1 MLLNRAEIF
10 IKKQAH
16 KEMKGSKVKW
26 ASLIVVSFI
35 THFFPPPN
43 WTIIMAG
50 KNFLTEIAASED
62 IFIL

>member
-10 IKKQAH
+10 IRKKAH
-16 KEMKGSKVKW
+16 KEMKDSKAKW
-26 ASLIVVSFI
+26 ASLIVGSFI
-35 THFFPPPN
+35 THLSPPPN

-50 KNFLTEIAASED
+50 KNFLIEIAASED